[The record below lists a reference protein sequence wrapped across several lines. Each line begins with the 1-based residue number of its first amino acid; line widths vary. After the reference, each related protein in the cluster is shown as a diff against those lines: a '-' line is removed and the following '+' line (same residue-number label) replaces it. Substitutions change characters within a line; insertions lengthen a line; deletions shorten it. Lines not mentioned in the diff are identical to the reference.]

1 MLEDLEAEEIEYESV
16 GEFLAGLKKEFGE
29 EDEKATKMAEL
40 KRIERGRI
48 MKEFM
53 QKFRRIARKSE
64 YKRRPLIEE
73 FKRRMSEVIRKKL
86 MKAERPP
93 TSIEQ

>member
-16 GEFLAGLKKEFGE
+16 EEFLAGLKKEFGGG
-29 EDEKATKMAEL
+29 DEKATKMAEL

-53 QKFRRIARKSE
+53 QKFRRIARKSK